1 MHMRAVLFWVLG
13 WWAAVACAQPVPEM
27 NMKALYLFNFMRY
40 VDWPNADPEGERVRL
55 CVYGQDPIGP
65 ALDTIDG
72 KPLGGG
78 RQVTVVRTRS
88 LAGLRSCRLLYVAD
102 AEAGDMPKVMAAVRG
117 QPVLVV
123 AESPLARE
131 SAAIIWSLQHSR
143 LVFDVNLKAVRQADL
158 RMSSKLLRLARTV
171 EE

>member
-1 MHMRAVLFWVLG
+1 MGVGLVGGVRLRAAGARNEHEGAL
-13 WWAAVACAQPVPEM
+13 PVQFH
-27 NMKALYLFNFMRY
+27 ALRRL
-40 VDWPNADPEGERVRL
+40 PNADPEGERVRL

-78 RQVTVVRTRS
+78 RLVTVVRTRS
-88 LAGLRSCRLLYVAD
+88 LAGLGSCRLLYVAD
-102 AEAGDMPKVMAAVRG
+102 AEAGDMPKVMAALG
-117 QPVLVV
+117 GKPVLVV
-123 AESPLARE
+123 AESPLARG
-131 SAAIIWSLQHSR
+131 SAAIVWSLQHSR